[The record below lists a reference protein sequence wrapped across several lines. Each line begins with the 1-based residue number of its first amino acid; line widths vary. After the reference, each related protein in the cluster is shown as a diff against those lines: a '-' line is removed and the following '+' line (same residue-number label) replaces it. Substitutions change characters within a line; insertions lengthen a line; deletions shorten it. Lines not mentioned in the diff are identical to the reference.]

1 MRRAGGALVL
11 AGVIGGA
18 AIALGQTSAGGS
30 LTGTVVDPSCGV
42 LPGATV
48 TARQLDG
55 ELARTAVTSN
65 NGRFTVDGLPAGDY
79 ALTASLAGF
88 GAASR
93 RSIYLRA
100 AETISSSLVLELG
113 SSRSSI
119 RANCLVPREPGLPR
133 ICVPVE
139 MSRSVL
145 LVRATL
151 NDAPE
156 PVWLILDSGASV
168 SVVGEALATAR
179 GITARAIGETRAGI
193 GESSTRIGMI
203 GRVTV
208 HVAGAEIATNNT
220 VSLPLGDDFDVIGH
234 QVDGVLGSDVFLKYV
249 VRIDYAAASVTLFDA
264 NSFAYD
270 GTGTTIPIALS
281 GNTPN
286 VNVTVETGG
295 TSLSAGALLD
305 TGSDGSIGFTRPFVD
320 THHLLE
326 GRMTVP
332 GFGMGVGGEASVIL
346 GRVDALRLGPFSFP
360 RPVVGFSRA
369 TQGATASDARE
380 GIMGAEV
387 LRRFTVTLDY
397 PHRRVIL
404 EPNARL
410 GDPFDADMS
419 GIVLAK
425 NSRGVVRVLAVR
437 PDTPAAQLGIRAGDE
452 IASIDGRAATA
463 LPLDTISR
471 WFRIPDRDYRLALGR
486 AGQAVE
492 VVLHTKRLI

>member
-1 MRRAGGALVL
+1 MRAIRRAAIVF
-11 AGVIGGA
+11 AAAVGVMSA
-18 AIALGQTSAGGS
+18 DAIARQTTPTAI
-30 LTGTVVDPSCGV
+30 LNGTVIDQRCAA
-42 LPGATV
+42 LPGASV
-48 TARQLDG
+48 AVRQLAG
-55 ELARTAVTSN
+55 ELTRRASTS
-65 NGRFTVDGLPAGDY
+65 RDGKFSVGNLPAGDY
-79 ALTASLAGF
+79 AVSAILPGFVAATRTAIGLNDAD
-88 GAASR
+88 
-93 RSIYLRA
+93 
-100 AETISSSLVLELG
+100 TVSSSLVLEPDSPTPLVAG
-113 SSRSSI
+113 S
-119 RANCLVPREPGLPR
+119 PT
-133 ICVPVE
+133 CVPVE
-139 MSRSVL
+139 RSRGVMI
-145 LVRATL
+145 VRATL

-179 GITARAIGETRAGI
+179 GMTARAIGETRAGI
-193 GESSTRIGMI
+193 GEGSTRIGMI
-203 GRVTV
+203 GRLTV

-264 NSFAYD
+264 NSYAYD
-270 GTGTTIPIALS
+270 GTGTAIPIALS

-286 VNVTVETGG
+286 VNVTIDTGG
-295 TSLSAGALLD
+295 TSLTASAELD

-320 THHLLE
+320 KHHLLE
-326 GRMTVP
+326 GRMTVA
-332 GFGMGVGGEASVIL
+332 GFGMGVGGEASVVI
-346 GRVDALRLGPFSFP
+346 GRLDALRLGPFAFA

-369 TQGATASDARE
+369 TQGATASDARD

-387 LRRFTVTLDY
+387 LRRFTVILDY
-397 PHRRVIL
+397 PHRRAIL
-404 EPNARL
+404 EPNTRL

-452 IASIDGRAATA
+452 LTSIDGRGATS

-471 WFRIPDRDYRLALGR
+471 WLRIPDREYRLLTRR
-486 AGQAVE
+486 AGQPIE
-492 VVLHTKRLI
+492 VALRTKRLI